1 MAAMPDAGGPHS
13 SASPSSASPSSASPS
28 SDANEEPAGLAGR
41 DPNYEDSD
49 GDDSDS
55 DSGEDED
62 EDEDER
68 SQMKDLG
75 LLSSSDDDDDDE
87 AEHDDDDGEAEHDK
101 ANDEAEHDKADV
113 RRPRGRPKGA
123 SSVDYKG
130 VRLARFGTQ
139 KEFKQWRN
147 DQSFKLRHMGN
158 NDKRSIW
165 GCMDHHCEGG
175 GPCAYELAAF
185 KDGIGVEL
193 WHPVGGAVHSTTP
206 VVLDSTQPTDGIDQK
221 WIGFVGKMVRAG
233 AAPDAIRTRIITQV
247 GNRDDATIPEL
258 KQVQARAKL
267 VRKKEGTTW
276 VLRSVNDMKNMCR
289 TVVVDTKVQWDA
301 RVAEVG
307 TKGLI
312 FFGHHEGTTPEASAQ
327 LCTPP
332 RPSSPLSLLACH
344 VAPSSSGAPPPRARR
359 RRRSVGRSV
368 ARSLAHARTHARTR
382 TLARARA
389 RARAP

>member
-28 SDANEEPAGLAGR
+28 LDANEEPAGLAGR

-55 DSGEDED
+55 DNDEDED

-75 LLSSSDDDDDDE
+75 LLSSDEDDDDD
-87 AEHDDDDGEAEHDK
+87 EAEHDK

-158 NDKRSIW
+158 NDKRSI
-165 GCMDHHCEGG
+165 
-175 GPCAYELAAF
+175 
-185 KDGIGVEL
+185 
-193 WHPVGGAVHSTTP
+193 
-206 VVLDSTQPTDGIDQK
+206 
-221 WIGFVGKMVRAG
+221 
-233 AAPDAIRTRIITQV
+233 
-247 GNRDDATIPEL
+247 
-258 KQVQARAKL
+258 
-267 VRKKEGTTW
+267 
-276 VLRSVNDMKNMCR
+276 
-289 TVVVDTKVQWDA
+289 
-301 RVAEVG
+301 
-307 TKGLI
+307 
-312 FFGHHEGTTPEASAQ
+312 
-327 LCTPP
+327 
-332 RPSSPLSLLACH
+332 
-344 VAPSSSGAPPPRARR
+344 
-359 RRRSVGRSV
+359 
-368 ARSLAHARTHARTR
+368 
-382 TLARARA
+382 
-389 RARAP
+389 